1 MSRLVL
7 QTWNCF
13 GAAQNAF
20 AVLRRKGPPDAHRF
34 GHPQLRRVLEEADIV
49 CFQEVF
55 LSDVE
60 HFFDGLVHGHKH
72 RDHNLSTW
80 WPLTFGGSGLGIASR
95 FPILERVLRPF
106 RRPHAGAE
114 RFARKG
120 MLHARVQV
128 AGETGAPPF
137 EVDVVTTHL
146 QAGYS
151 AGARSIRERQLREIR
166 MLVDEVGSADRSFVV
181 CGDLNIDGLRP
192 AREAGEY
199 VALTRTLSDFRD
211 VGADDD
217 HATFHP
223 HPEINALAHR
233 FEAGSPQQR
242 IDYVLFRPPRTN
254 GVAIEAC
261 ELVLHT
267 PLDAGGPAPTFASD
281 HFGLRVVLRAY
292 APDAL
297 LPK

>member
-13 GAAQNAF
+13 GAAQDAV
-20 AVLRRKGPPDAHRF
+20 AVLRRRGPPDAHRF
-34 GHPQLRRVLEEADIV
+34 GHPDLRRVLEEADVV

-60 HFFDGLVHGHKH
+60 RFFDGLIHGHKH

-80 WPLTFGGSGLGIASR
+80 WPPTFGGSGLGIASR
-95 FPILERVLRPF
+95 FPLLERMSRPF
-106 RRPHAGAE
+106 RRPHLGAE

-128 AGETGAPPF
+128 AAMSNDAARPF
-137 EVDVVTTHL
+137 EVDVLTTHL

-151 AGARSIRERQLREIR
+151 TSARLVRERQLREIR
-166 MLVDEVGSADRSFVV
+166 QLVDEVGSLDRSFVV
-181 CGDLNIDGLRP
+181 CGDLNIDGLKP
-192 AREAGEY
+192 TRETGEY
-199 VALTRTLSDFRD
+199 GALTRTLFDFHD

-223 HPEINALAHR
+223 HPEFNALAHR
-233 FEAGSPQQR
+233 FDAGSPRQR
-242 IDYVLFRPPRTN
+242 IDYVLFRAPRTN
-254 GVAIEAC
+254 GVTVEAC
-261 ELVLHT
+261 EIILDR
-267 PLDAGGPAPTFASD
+267 PLPSHGPLRTFASD
-281 HFGLRVVLRAY
+281 HFGLRVVLRADRDQ
-292 APDAL
+292 ASP
-297 LPK
+297 